1 MKYRIYSKTTQN
13 IEPEYYEHFF
23 DAFNAWQK
31 MMNLNPNEDF
41 SILNEREL

>member
-13 IEPEYYEHFF
+13 IEPEYYGHFF
-23 DAFNAWQK
+23 DAFNALQK
-31 MMNLNPNEDF
+31 AMKLNPDEDF